1 MKKVK
6 RTYNKYFGVTRR
18 RMRVKMGAT
27 WHTYLVIA
35 GLSFI
40 GGVALT
46 YWELNGGSVIGFISK
61 IESLEADNQSIQG
74 QLLQQKIELQLK
86 SISGDKVS
94 GDITKLQQ
102 ENNKLKEDVLFYE
115 KIVGKKR

>member
-27 WHTYLVIA
+27 WHTYLMIA

-40 GGVALT
+40 GFKMFRGVMRRDRA
-46 YWELNGGSVIGFISK
+46 IA
-61 IESLEADNQSIQG
+61 ESL
-74 QLLQQKIELQLK
+74 
-86 SISGDKVS
+86 
-94 GDITKLQQ
+94 
-102 ENNKLKEDVLFYE
+102 KEYE
-115 KIVGKKR
+115 Q